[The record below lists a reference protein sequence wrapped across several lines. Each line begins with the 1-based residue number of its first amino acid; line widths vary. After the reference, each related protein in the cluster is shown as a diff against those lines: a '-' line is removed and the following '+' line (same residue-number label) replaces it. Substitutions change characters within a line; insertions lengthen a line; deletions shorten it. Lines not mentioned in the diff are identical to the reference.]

1 MHGIKVK
8 NITHCQTGV
17 ILDEG
22 MIPWRGQLK
31 LQLNLGRIGSYGLL
45 VRMLYETR
53 VAIFSIRKFI
63 PQV

>member
-1 MHGIKVK
+1 VHSIKVK
-8 NITHCQTGV
+8 SQTGV
-17 ILDEG
+17 ILGEG

-31 LQLNLGRIGSYGLL
+31 LQFNLGRIGSYGLL

-53 VAIFSIRKFI
+53 VAIFSIWKFI

>member
-8 NITHCQTGV
+8 NITHCKTGV
-17 ILDEG
+17 TLNEG

-31 LQLNLGRIGSYGLL
+31 LELNLGRIGSYGLL
-45 VRMLYETR
+45 VMMLYETR
-53 VAIFSIRKFI
+53 VARFSIWKFI